1 MAEAVVTGRSEAQEA
16 LEKKIEEMLEGQP
29 DSISGFYDSMYTS
42 SSINTQYRYIE
53 YVINFLKE
61 VGKDPEEVTM
71 DDVNRYLNRL
81 ARGGNGKPKKSG
93 SYLVAIFSGLKKYYS
108 YMVKSGRM
116 ERSPIDNVE
125 RPKPK
130 PADQVERTFLNPE
143 EVNKC
148 FNLIRKEGGYYE
160 KRNLAMM
167 IVYFATGIRNS
178 ALININID
186 NVDVDE
192 SFIYVIDK
200 GDKARRC
207 YLSKENMDI
216 IKDWIDERATRNPKT
231 RALFINKSGKRITTQ
246 GTSYVVKSITE
257 KIGHKISPHKA
268 RASFCT
274 NTYNAGVPLDV
285 VSKLMNHASTSVTSR
300 CYVLG
305 QEEKEKNN
313 VLKATSYIRV

>member
-1 MAEAVVTGRSEAQEA
+1 MADTVVTGREEAQVA
-16 LEKKIEEMLEGQP
+16 TEKKIEEMLVGQP
-29 DSISGFYDSMYTS
+29 DSISGFYDSIYTS
-42 SSINTQYRYIE
+42 SSFNTQYRYVE
-53 YVINFLKE
+53 YVINFIKA
-61 VGKDPEEVTM
+61 VGKAPEKVTM
-71 DDVNRYLNRL
+71 DDINRYLNRL
-81 ARGGNGKPKKSG
+81 ARGIGGKKKSG
-93 SYLVAIFSGLKKYYS
+93 SYLVAIYSALKKYYA

-116 ERSPIDNVE
+116 SRSPIENVE

-130 PADQVERTFLNPE
+130 PSDQIERTFLNPE

-148 FNLIRKEGGYYE
+148 FAIIRQEGGYYE

-167 IVYFATGIRNS
+167 VVYFATGIRNS
-178 ALININID
+178 ALTNINVD
-186 NVDVDE
+186 NVNVEE

-200 GDKARRC
+200 GDKARKC
-207 YLSKENMDI
+207 YLSKDNMDV
-216 IKDWIDERATRNPKT
+216 IKAWIEERETRHPRT
-231 RALFINKSGKRITTQ
+231 QALFINKSGKRITTQ
-246 GTSYVVKSITE
+246 GTSYVVKAVTD

-285 VSKLMNHASTSVTSR
+285 VSKLMNHASTGITSR

>member
-1 MAEAVVTGRSEAQEA
+1 MAEVITGRAEKQQET
-16 LEKKIEEMLEGQP
+16 EKKIEEMLKGQP
-29 DSISGFYDSMYTS
+29 DSVSGFYDSIYTS
-42 SSINTQYRYIE
+42 SSFNTQYRYVE
-53 YVINFLKE
+53 YVINFLSSVDKA
-61 VGKDPEEVTM
+61 PEEVTM

-81 ARGGNGKPKKSG
+81 SRGSDGNPKKSG
-93 SYLVAIFSGLKKYYS
+93 SYLVSIYSALKKYYS

-116 ERSPIDNVE
+116 ERNPLDNVD

-130 PADQVERTFLNPE
+130 PADQVKRTFLNPE

-148 FNLIRKEGGYYE
+148 FAKIKEEGGYYK

-167 IVYFATGIRNS
+167 VVYFATGIRNS
-178 ALININID
+178 ALTNINVD
-186 NVDVDE
+186 NVNLDE

-200 GDKARRC
+200 GDKARKC
-207 YLSKENMDI
+207 YLSKDNMDVI
-216 IKDWIDERATRNPKT
+216 RDWIEERKERNANT
-231 RALFINKSGKRITTQ
+231 DALFINKSGKRITTA
-246 GTSYVVKSITE
+246 GASYVVKSVTD

-274 NTYNAGVPLDV
+274 NTYNSGVPLDI

-313 VLKATSYIRV
+313 VLKATSYIKV

>member
-1 MAEAVVTGRSEAQEA
+1 MAEAVRTGREETQNHVE
-16 LEKKIEEMLEGQP
+16 EKIVEMLEGQP
-29 DSISGFYDSMYTS
+29 DSVSGFYDSIYTS
-42 SSINTQYRYIE
+42 SSFNTQYRYIE
-53 YVINFLKE
+53 YVINFLKD
-61 VGKDPEEVTM
+61 VKKAPEEVTM
-71 DDVNRYLNRL
+71 DDVNRYINKLS
-81 ARGGNGKPKKSG
+81 RGGNGKKKKSG
-93 SYLVAIFSGLKKYYS
+93 SYLVAIYSALKKYYS

-116 ERSPIDNVE
+116 KRSPMDNVD

-130 PADQVERTFLNPE
+130 PADQVERTFLSPE

-148 FNLIRKEGGYYE
+148 MDMIKKEGGYYK

-178 ALININID
+178 ALTDINVD
-186 NVDVDE
+186 NVNTAE

-200 GDKARRC
+200 GDKARKC
-207 YLSKENMDI
+207 FLSKDNMKI
-216 IKDWIDERATRNPKT
+216 IEDWIKERATRNPKSE
-231 RALFINKSGKRITTQ
+231 ALFINKSGTRMSTQ
-246 GTSYVVKSITE
+246 GTSYVVKSVTE

-305 QEEKEKNN
+305 QEEKEKSS